1 MIAPYDGSRW
11 GRMDTSAKS
20 GAEPSEVFERLFACS
35 GDVARR
41 LGRSAD
47 FRQFPPQA
55 LILRQG
61 EPTRETVLMISGRAQ
76 ALVQGADGRQVLV
89 QEFERGD
96 IFGAVVLG
104 GGLANAADVAAVE
117 PTRAAVFRGADFL
130 SLTER
135 HSCLGLAVSRSLLGQ
150 LRAAHG
156 RMAEQVTCS
165 AAGRVYGELLRLARL
180 GDGVRISPPP
190 VLTALAVR
198 VRTSRE
204 TVSRAIGVIERRG
217 VIRREPGALVIV
229 SPRRLEELVV

>member
-1 MIAPYDGSRW
+1 LG
-11 GRMDTSAKS
+11 G
-20 GAEPSEVFERLFACS
+20 EPSEVFERLFACT
-35 GDVARR
+35 GDVARC
-41 LGRSAD
+41 LGANAA

-61 EPTRETVLMISGRAQ
+61 DPTRETVLMISGRAQ
-76 ALVQGADGRQVLV
+76 ALFQGADGRQVLV
-89 QEFERGD
+89 QEFQPGD
-96 IFGAVVLG
+96 IFGAVVQTG
-104 GGLANAADVAAVE
+104 GAANAADVAAVE
-117 PTRAAVFRGADFL
+117 STRAAVFRSADFL

-156 RMAEQVTCS
+156 RMAEQATCS
-165 AAGRVYGELLRLARL
+165 AAGRVYAELLRLARL
-180 GDGVRISPPP
+180 GDGLRITPPP

-198 VRTSRE
+198 VRSTRE
-204 TVSRAIGVIERRG
+204 TVSRAIGAVERRG